1 MSNNTFLQMK
11 NTLASTFVV
20 VMVLSLL
27 YLFTASFTILLLA
40 FGGILFS
47 LFFHSISNKLQD
59 WTGWKRGVTLS
70 LSIVLVLI
78 FYAGISY
85 LIGNQVAQQYDEF
98 AETVPEMIENFKSK
112 VEDTAIG
119 EKVVEKLEDME
130 SDDFKL
136 FDNAQKL
143 FKSTFGFFGDFYA
156 LLFFGIFLMINP
168 GMYVKG
174 FSYLIPISERE
185 NAVSF
190 LNDTGSDLK
199 IWLRA
204 TVLEMVFVFTMT
216 AIGLLILGID
226 LWLILALIAGFLTF
240 IPNIGPALAIIPAF
254 LVGLL
259 SGMETALI
267 VVGLYLL
274 VQVLETGLF
283 GPFIRQKLLSLPP
296 ALVLFFQLV
305 MGVIS
310 GGWGILFATPLLVV
324 VMNVV
329 KEYYVKRVADSPTDG
344 DNFYEGGGSE
354 N

>member
-1 MSNNTFLQMK
+1 
-11 NTLASTFVV
+11 
-20 VMVLSLL
+20 
-27 YLFTASFTILLLA
+27 
-40 FGGILFS
+40 
-47 LFFHSISNKLQD
+47 LFFRSISNKIHD
-59 WTGWKRGVTLS
+59 WTGWKRAVTLS
-70 LSIVLVLI
+70 LSVVLVLI

-98 AETVPEMIENFKSK
+98 AETVPEMIENFKSEI
-112 VEDTAIG
+112 EDTSIG
-119 EKVVEKLEDME
+119 GKVVEKME
-130 SDDFKL
+130 EVESGDIDL
-136 FDNAQKL
+136 FANAQSL

-156 LLFFGIFLMINP
+156 LLFFGIFIMINP
-168 GMYVKG
+168 VLYVKG
-174 FSYLIPISERE
+174 FSQLIPISERE
-185 NAVSF
+185 NTVRL

-199 IWLRA
+199 VWLRA
-204 TVLEMVFVFTMT
+204 IVMEMAFVFTLT

-226 LWLILALIAGFLTF
+226 LWLILALIAGFLAF

-274 VQVLETGLF
+274 VQVIETGIF

-305 MGVIS
+305 MGTFT
-310 GGWGILFATPLLVV
+310 GGWGLLLATPLLVV

-329 KEYYVKRVADSPTDG
+329 KEYYVKRIADSSLTDEKAS
-344 DNFYEGGGSE
+344 EGSSLE
-354 N
+354 P

>member
-1 MSNNTFLQMK
+1 MPNNTLLQMK
-11 NTLASTFVV
+11 KTLASTFVV
-20 VMVLSLL
+20 VVVLSLL
-27 YLFTASFTILLLA
+27 YLLTASFTILLLA

-47 LFFHSISNKLQD
+47 LFFQSISSKIKE
-59 WTGWKRGVTLS
+59 WTGWKRAVTLS
-70 LSIVLVLI
+70 LSVVLVLL
-78 FYAGISY
+78 FYTGISY

-98 AETVPEMIENFKSK
+98 AETVPEMIENFKSEI
-112 VEDTAIG
+112 EDTAIG
-119 EKVVEKLEDME
+119 GNVVEKMDDLE
-130 SDDFKL
+130 SGDFEL
-136 FDNAQKL
+136 FDNVQKL
-143 FKSTFGFFGDFYA
+143 FKSTFGFFGDIYA

-185 NAVSF
+185 NAVRF

-204 TVLEMVFVFTMT
+204 TVLEMAFVFTLT

-305 MGVIS
+305 MGVFT

-344 DNFYEGGGSE
+344 GNSFEGSSFG